1 MRGAL
6 VEDLEAGMLDGVVGA
21 TATVA
26 AVGMESGAH
35 LLPLTVA
42 LEAGVH
48 LLLLLLLL
56 PLLTVAPEAGEQP
69 LHLVLLVTTQDGAA
83 PRRPSQHRILE
94 VGGGLAVGAGE
105 GYLLCS
111 INHKLPI
118 VDLSSGNLFLCLN
131 PVMLLPSAV
140 DG

>member
-1 MRGAL
+1 
-6 VEDLEAGMLDGVVGA
+6 MLDGVVGA
-21 TATVA
+21 TATVV
-26 AVGMESGAH
+26 AVGIMAGAH
-35 LLPLTVA
+35 LLLPLPLTVA
-42 LEAGVH
+42 QEAGVH
-48 LLLLLLLL
+48 LLPLL
-56 PLLTVAPEAGEQP
+56 PLTVAPEAGEQ
-69 LHLVLLVTTQDGAA
+69 LLLLVLLVTTQDGAA

-111 INHKLPI
+111 INHKLPT